1 MLGSADAPFFSGV
14 SREGPMIRV
23 VVMLAAKPGRRD
35 ELVAAFQA
43 NAPTVRAEAGCIEY
57 AAFVDA
63 TGLDPFQAKV
73 GPDSC
78 IILEKWESPEV
89 LNAHVAAPHM
99 IAYGKKT
106 KDLVA
111 SVPIHAVTA
120 V

>member
-1 MLGSADAPFFSGV
+1 
-14 SREGPMIRV
+14 MIRTV
-23 VVMLAAKPGRRD
+23 VLITAKEGRRD
-35 ELVAAFQA
+35 ELIAAFQA

-63 TGLDPFQAKV
+63 TGLGPYQAKL

-78 IILEKWESPEV
+78 IILEAWESPEA
-89 LNAHVAAPHM
+89 LNAHVTQPHM
-99 IAYGKKT
+99 IAYGRKT

-111 SVPIHAVTA
+111 SRAIHVVTE

>member
-1 MLGSADAPFFSGV
+1 
-14 SREGPMIRV
+14 MIRTV
-23 VVMLAAKPGRRD
+23 VLITAKEGRRD
-35 ELVAAFQA
+35 ELIAAFQA

-63 TGLDPFQAKV
+63 TGLGPYQAKP

-78 IILEKWESPEV
+78 IILEAWESPEA
-89 LNAHVAAPHM
+89 LNAHIAQPHM
-99 IAYGKKT
+99 IAYGRKT

-111 SVPIHAVTA
+111 SRAIHVVTA

>member
-1 MLGSADAPFFSGV
+1 
-14 SREGPMIRV
+14 MIRTV
-23 VVMLAAKPGRRD
+23 VLITAKPGRRD

-63 TGLDPFQAKV
+63 AGLGPYQAKL

-78 IILEKWESPEV
+78 IILEAWESPEA
-89 LNAHVAAPHM
+89 LNAHIAQPHM
-99 IAYGKKT
+99 IAYGRKT

-111 SVPIHAVTA
+111 SRAIHVVTE